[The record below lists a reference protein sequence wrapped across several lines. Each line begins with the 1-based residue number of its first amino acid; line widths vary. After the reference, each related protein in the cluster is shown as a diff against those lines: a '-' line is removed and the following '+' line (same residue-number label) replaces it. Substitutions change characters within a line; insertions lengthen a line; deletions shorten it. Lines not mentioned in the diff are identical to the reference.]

1 MAPSGG
7 LDVKRVEAVPE
18 VEAFLECLPKPL
30 IGQERPAVAPRLDA
44 DDGDGRL
51 SLPVEP
57 GIALRLGEGPEPFHA
72 DAR

>member
-1 MAPSGG
+1 MAASGS

-18 VEAFLECLPKPL
+18 VEAFLECLPKRL
-30 IGQERPAVAPRLDA
+30 TGQKRPAVVSRLDA

-57 GIALRLGEGPEPFHA
+57 GIALGLGEGPEPFHA